1 MIQATGTVPSSNGI
15 ASYTNPLINVY
26 LHTSSKFSPT
36 IAVAQVGRITGQ
48 GEENENFEPVEQ
60 ICTSAFDLK
69 NPNFEAVQALLLA
82 DLQAKFPTVTFEVI

>member
-36 IAVAQVGRITGQ
+36 IAVAQVGKIISQ
-48 GEENENFEPVEQ
+48 GEENENFDPVEQ

-69 NPNFEAVQALLLA
+69 NPSFEVVQNLLLA
-82 DLQAKFPTVTFEVI
+82 DLKDKYPAVTFEII